1 MSEAPEIT
9 PHPFTK
15 PGQVGSPQQAAFQQ
29 QSANANAQAS
39 LTTGGRRRR
48 RNKYLKGGAG
58 EVVVPPVS
66 NAAGIPGVSNQVA
79 GTTSTSVNSQ
89 AAAQNDS
96 LVGESQPIVNSQ
108 GGRRRS
114 RSKKIIR
121 RVKKSRKT
129 RKTRRVKK
137 SRNTKKKQ

>member
-1 MSEAPEIT
+1 MSATNYT
-9 PHPFTK
+9 PPPFTK
-15 PGQVGSPQQAAFQQ
+15 EGSVGSPQQNAFDKT
-29 QSANANAQAS
+29 QSAGQSQAA

-48 RNKYLKGGAG
+48 RRSSKYLRGGAG

-79 GTTSTSVNSQ
+79 ETTATSVNSQ
-89 AAAQNDS
+89 TAGTNDS
-96 LVGESQPIVNSQ
+96 LVGNPQPIGVR
-108 GGRRRS
+108 GGRRRRRS
-114 RSKKIIR
+114 RKIIR